1 MRSMLGAVAA
11 TAALLVL
18 SAAPSAGHTGLMPG
32 EIAPGTT
39 LDGELVLAHG
49 CGPGGTIPTS
59 DEDASATQAV
69 TVVVP
74 EGLRLTPKEVDGW
87 DLAMEVDA
95 AGRVTEARWQIRDA
109 DGAVGAVFLQVGL
122 DATGIADGT
131 QFAVPVVQDCVDGEQ
146 LRWTLPEM
154 DERDGQFPA
163 TRLSVTSAAANAPV
177 SSGPSAA
184 VLALLLGGLALAAG
198 AASYVV
204 TGRRR

>member
-18 SAAPSAGHTGLMPG
+18 SAAPAAGHTGLMPG

-39 LDGELVLAHG
+39 IDGELVLVHG

-69 TVVVP
+69 TMVVP
-74 EGLRLTPKEVDGW
+74 DGLGLTPKEVAGW
-87 DLAMEVDA
+87 DLVTEVDA
-95 AGRVTEARWQIRDA
+95 AGRVTEARWQNRDP
-109 DGAVGAVFLQVGL
+109 DGTVGAVFLQVAL

-163 TRLSVTSAAANAPV
+163 TRVSVTSTAANAPIDT
-177 SSGPSAA
+177 GPSPV
-184 VLALLLGGLALAAG
+184 VLTLVLGGLALGAG
-198 AASYVV
+198 ATSYVL